1 MARRRGVEPAD
12 RLAAGKAAAIAA
24 GGLLLA
30 LLLYHAG
37 IGPVVVRLRVLGWGT
52 PLIVLPYLVIAAFDA
67 LGWRCT
73 LPATARAPLGAVYLA
88 RMAGE
93 AVNSLTPT
101 AVTGEPLK
109 AHLLRAW
116 GVSSADGVASIVIAK
131 TALTVSQIL
140 FILLGLAALFD
151 RLDQEVLGAAW
162 LALLAVVAVVIP
174 GGLGA
179 QEVGGVAL
187 CRFLGIPEP
196 VAVTLWLLKRAREL
210 AFDGVG
216 LAYLARWT
224 ATRRARAEV
233 G

>member
-73 LPATARAPLGAVYLA
+73 LPATARVPLGAVYLA

-140 FILLGLAALFD
+140 FILLGLAAL
-151 RLDQEVLGAAW
+151 
-162 LALLAVVAVVIP
+162 
-174 GGLGA
+174 
-179 QEVGGVAL
+179 